1 MGECLI
7 GGDGMGLKSLRGNE
21 ELKRR
26 LTAAL
31 ASGKTAQSYLLVG
44 PEGSGRRTLATL
56 LAAALECTADSDKP
70 CLMCRQCKKVLAGTH
85 PDVVWLGKRD
95 KKRISVD
102 EARWVKNDLYVRPN
116 EGKKKIYVF
125 PPTHLLGREAQN
137 ALLKV
142 IEEPP
147 EYGVFLMLTAQ
158 AEQLLPTIRSRSSEL
173 TLLPVP
179 EAEAMDWLRQN
190 AKGADDAMLSGAYAR
205 AGGYLGAAAQ
215 LLRGETDENARVLAA
230 AYADRDRYALTER
243 LFRMEKLKREQL
255 IATLDALRKML
266 ADGLAAKYGRRAVA
280 SGEKLSETRTAA
292 ELLSAC
298 RIVEQALA
306 AADANVGVGHIC
318 GWLATQMR

>member
-1 MGECLI
+1 MGKYWI
-7 GGDGMGLKSLRGNE
+7 GGDGMGFAELLGNE

-31 ASGKTAQSYLLVG
+31 ATGKTAQGYLIVG
-44 PEGSGRRTLATL
+44 PEGSGRRTLARL
-56 LAAALECTADSDKP
+56 LSAAFQCTADGDVP
-70 CLMCRQCKKVLAGTH
+70 CLACRQCRKVLAGTH
-85 PDVVWLGKRD
+85 PDVIWMGKRD

-125 PPTHLLGREAQN
+125 PPTHLMGREAQN

-158 AEQLLPTIRSRSSEL
+158 AEQLLPTVRSRLAEL

-179 EAEAMDWLRQN
+179 EADATAWLRQ
-190 AKGADDAMLSGAYAR
+190 KLPQVDAASLSSALSR
-205 AGGYLGAAAQ
+205 AGGYLGAAEQ
-215 LLRGETDENARVLAA
+215 LLRGETDEAASALAA
-230 AYADRDRYALTER
+230 AYAAHDRYAWTEQ
-243 LFRMEKLKREQL
+243 LFRLEKVKREQL
-255 IATLDALRKML
+255 SATLDALRKML

-280 SGEKLSETRTAA
+280 SGEKLSEKRTAA
-292 ELLSAC
+292 ELLNAC
-298 RIVEQALA
+298 RIVEQAMN

-318 GWLATQMR
+318 GWLATQM